1 MYQPSV
7 FREQDRI
14 RVYDLIEAHPFG
26 ALIVSGPGGELEISH
41 LPFVLDRD
49 AGPHGRLRVHVA
61 RANPIWKA
69 ALSGGRV
76 TAVFAGPHGYVSPTW
91 YEHPTKQ
98 VPTWNYA
105 VVHVHGTPKEM
116 DRDDLVKLLD
126 DLVSINEG
134 EASDAWRA
142 GLLAPALRSKLLL
155 EIVGL
160 SIEIAKFEGKF
171 KLSQNRSP
179 TDRARVV
186 AALRKRGTP
195 EDVELVELMSRRK

>member
-1 MYQPSV
+1 M
-7 FREQDRI
+7 
-14 RVYDLIEAHPFG
+14 A
-26 ALIVSGPGGELEISH
+26 
-41 LPFVLDRD
+41 
-49 AGPHGRLRVHVA
+49 
-61 RANPIWKA
+61 
-69 ALSGGRV
+69 
-76 TAVFAGPHGYVSPTW
+76 
-91 YEHPTKQ
+91 
-98 VPTWNYA
+98 
-105 VVHVHGTPKEM
+105 KEM
-116 DRDDLVKLLD
+116 HRDDLTKLLD

-142 GLLAPALRSKLLL
+142 SLLAPALRNKLLL